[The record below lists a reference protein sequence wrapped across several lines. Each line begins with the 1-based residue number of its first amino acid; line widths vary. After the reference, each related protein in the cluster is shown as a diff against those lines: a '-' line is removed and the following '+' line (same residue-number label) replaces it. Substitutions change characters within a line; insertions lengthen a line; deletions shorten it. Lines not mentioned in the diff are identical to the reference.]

1 MCLAEIEQTAL
12 FSFSLLLIM
21 YVEKAVK
28 GERKKV
34 LEEEEEEE
42 KHLPPNHLKML
53 FSRSENFF
61 GGKNLSWALALNEC
75 AQFMTTVRNRKAESQ
90 KAREGEEDEGGFVT
104 SRRAP
109 RDDLGATD
117 RRIAMMEWD
126 SPLSQFRVEK
136 WLDN

>member
-12 FSFSLLLIM
+12 FSFSLLLM

-34 LEEEEEEE
+34 LEEEEEE

-61 GGKNLSWALALNEC
+61 GGKNLSWALALNVC

-90 KAREGEEDEGGFVT
+90 KARGGGEDEGGFVT

-117 RRIAMMEWD
+117 RRKAMMEWD